1 MLNKYNCEII
11 KELLPNYIEKLTS
24 KEVNSIIESH
34 LEECKECNEIY
45 ENMNKNFEKE
55 KSQIKKEVKYAKKYN
70 RKLKLLFFIIISL
83 LIIMFSATF
92 LRNAI
97 IIKDLSNKA
106 GNYTNEDNFH
116 IIWSTYSKEEITILD
131 IYYKEGKYLEKMYSF
146 NYDFFNTKEDII
158 SEATFYYDGK
168 SDKRLTFFEKEKILS
183 YENVIGNEFLK
194 NPTIK
199 PENMTQITLFEENFI
214 DFIKACFT
222 NQISKEK
229 ANNINCY
236 RFNNISNDF
245 NALYIDTTTG
255 LTIRSQSG
263 IEYQEN
269 YSDTFSDIIY
279 EFDTVTDEDFNIP
292 NINEYIIQQ

>member
-34 LEECKECNEIY
+34 LKECNECNEIF

-55 KSQIKKEVKYAKKYN
+55 KSQLQKEVKYAKKYN

-83 LIIMFSATF
+83 LIIIFSATF

-168 SDKRLTFFEKEKILS
+168 SDKRLAFFEKEKILS
-183 YENVIGNEFLK
+183 YENVTGNEFLK
-194 NPTIK
+194 SPTIK
-199 PENMTQITLFEENFI
+199 PENMTQITLFEENPI

-236 RFNNISNDF
+236 RFNNISN
-245 NALYIDTTTG
+245 NLSALYIDTTTG
-255 LTIRSQSG
+255 LTIRSQAG

-292 NINEYIIQQ
+292 NINEYTIQQ